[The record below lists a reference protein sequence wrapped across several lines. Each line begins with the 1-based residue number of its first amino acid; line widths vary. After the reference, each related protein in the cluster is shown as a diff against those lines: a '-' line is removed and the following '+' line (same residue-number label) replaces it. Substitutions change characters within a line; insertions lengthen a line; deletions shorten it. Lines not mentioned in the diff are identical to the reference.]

1 MGMTRKQ
8 ISLWGPHENPAKR
21 FSWGEEEGM
30 ERAQSSPK
38 AGTEQSGIS
47 SDESQDALKRHY
59 PHNDTGQ
66 DPQFFKRAYKDIRRF
81 MEANGFERRQY
92 SVYVSADQRT
102 SLDVALLAQ
111 RMGEALPWLRLCVK
125 DITVTNIGARHNYGA
140 PNATQRSGCG
150 GERRKEWSGWSPRC
164 QAGTEQS
171 GISSDE
177 GLLRSDA
184 LSAELLPPA
193 SKSLQKK
200 RKMPER

>member
-8 ISLWGPHENPAKR
+8 ISFDL
-21 FSWGEEEGM
+21 
-30 ERAQSSPK
+30 
-38 AGTEQSGIS
+38 
-47 SDESQDALKRHY
+47 SQDALKRYY
-59 PHNDTGQ
+59 PHKETGQ
-66 DPQFFKRAYKDIRRF
+66 DSQFFKRAYKDIRRF

-92 SVYVSADQRT
+92 SVYVSLQQRT

-111 RMGEALPWLRLCVK
+111 RMGETLPWLRLCVK

-140 PNATQRSGCG
+140 PDATQRSGCG
-150 GERRKEWSGWSPRC
+150 GERRKEWSGWSPRR

-184 LSAELLPPA
+184 LSAELLPPV
-193 SKSLQKK
+193 SKVPHKK